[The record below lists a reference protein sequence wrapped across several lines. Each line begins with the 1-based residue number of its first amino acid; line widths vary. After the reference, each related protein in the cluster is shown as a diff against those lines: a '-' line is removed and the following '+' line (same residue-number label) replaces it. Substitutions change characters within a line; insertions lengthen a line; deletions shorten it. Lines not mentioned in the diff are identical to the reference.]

1 MGGNGKPHQ
10 WQWVERMGGRQS
22 QIDAKL
28 SSQPQALAVGPRP
41 RSNHLYWPELAVVLQ
56 QAAKWPRL
64 VADPVIIAFQN
75 PGQIREKQERIRD
88 RKGS

>member
-28 SSQPQALAVGPRP
+28 SSQPQALAVGPR
-41 RSNHLYWPELAVVLQ
+41 SLTNHLYRPELTVVLQ
-56 QAAKWPRL
+56 QTAK
-64 VADPVIIAFQN
+64 
-75 PGQIREKQERIRD
+75 
-88 RKGS
+88 